1 MKKQILTLTAVTAGI
16 IMLTHNTD
24 AFAQYNGPTTKQIT
38 TVSEVLEN
46 GKDDQYV
53 RLIGT
58 IKEQILE
65 EKYTFVDATGEI
77 RVEIDNDEFKAPV
90 NDKTKVEIR
99 GEIEKD
105 YMESA
110 EIDVEAVIIQE

>member
-1 MKKQILTLTAVTAGI
+1 
-16 IMLTHNTD
+16 MLTHNTD

-58 IKEQILE
+58 IKEQISKE
-65 EKYTFVDATGEI
+65 RYTFVDATGEI
-77 RVEIDNDEFKAPV
+77 SVEIDNDEFKAPV
-90 NDKTKVEIR
+90 NDKTRIEIR